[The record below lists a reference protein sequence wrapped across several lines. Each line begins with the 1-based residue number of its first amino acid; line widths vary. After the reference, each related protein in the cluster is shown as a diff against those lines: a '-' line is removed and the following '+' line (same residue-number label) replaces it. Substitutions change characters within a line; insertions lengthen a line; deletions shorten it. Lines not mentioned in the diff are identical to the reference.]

1 MNLNMIQPKNETETL
16 LLSITKNC
24 EKLVE
29 QTHRKPEETLE
40 FKMTKP
46 KEIFHF
52 KPPIHTKGDWMLG
65 LIDLEVYHSIFNIT
79 KENNKFELYTDTF
92 DEFSFPEFK
101 DEVEEILNISN
112 ITEDHLEDET
122 LAPRIAETYQ
132 KLRSDKSK
140 HDGYTILLTGYANS
154 SFRDFESYLRIKIGS
169 EEDDIQL
176 ILKQYNEKF
185 VSYELDPGNYTIED
199 IQKAVYPLGDH
210 EGTLKIENDDLNKKV
225 KLILTRFGEAF
236 ETLRFDKN
244 SFLHTLLGFT
254 PYWDYKPTNDIHA
267 DAPGVYTSDKV
278 ILNLNTINKIHL
290 KCDIIDG
297 SIQDGVRQPILFS
310 FVLDKPSG
318 YKVFCQPETIHYK
331 KINKSILNTVTFYL
345 EDDNNKEVNFN
356 QEMLTF
362 TLQMI
367 KI

>member
-1 MNLNMIQPKNETETL
+1 MIKPKNETEDL
-16 LLSITKNC
+16 LSSITKNC

-40 FKMTKP
+40 FKMLKS

-52 KPPIHTKGDWMLG
+52 NPPIQINGDWMLG
-65 LIDLEVYHSIFNIT
+65 LIDLEVYNSIFNIT

-92 DEFSFPEFK
+92 DEFSFPELK
-101 DEVEEILNISN
+101 DEVEEILNIPE
-112 ITEDHLEDET
+112 ITDGHLEDET
-122 LAPRIAETYQ
+122 LAPRIADTYW
-132 KLRSDKSK
+132 KLRPDKTSY
-140 HDGYTILLTGYANS
+140 DGYTILLTGYANS
-154 SFRDFESYLRIKIGS
+154 SFRDFESYLRIFVGL

-185 VSYELDPGNYTIED
+185 ITYEIDPGNYNIED
-199 IQKAVYPLGDH
+199 IQKAVYFLGDH
-210 EGTLKIENDDLNKKV
+210 ANTLQIEYDDLNKKV
-225 KLILTRFGEAF
+225 KLILTRFGDAF
-236 ETLRFDKN
+236 GTLRFDKK
-244 SFLHTLLGFT
+244 SFFHTLLGFS
-254 PYWDYKPTNDIHA
+254 PYWDYKA
-267 DAPGVYTSDKV
+267 GVYTSDKI

-297 SIQDGVRQPILFS
+297 SIQDGIRQPILFS

-331 KINKSILNTVTFYL
+331 KINKSILNTITFYL
-345 EDDNNKEVNFN
+345 EDDNNGEVDFN
-356 QEMLTF
+356 QETLTF